1 MGCRW
6 KRVWLC
12 KQNQICDG
20 GAGSQSDSA
29 AAQLDRVGSVWWQQ
43 SVAIVS
49 CCSLILSPS
58 YAASMPYQ
66 ARISAAAALC
76 KLLLAQVSIQQ
87 SGRRRRQVNARL
99 LAALFQCS
107 QYWSAMT
114 ECQFMADFWPMVMA
128 VTNLMATLAFVLS
141 ICVFLH
147 LAHSLCLALGSND
160 VHT

>member
-12 KQNQICDG
+12 KQTRFAMVVLPLSLTLQQHSWIELDLCG
-20 GAGSQSDSA
+20 GSRVWPLSA
-29 AAQLDRVGSVWWQQ
+29 AARS
-43 SVAIVS
+43 S
-49 CCSLILSPS
+49 CHPAMRLACPTKPASL
-58 YAASMPYQ
+58 
-66 ARISAAAALC
+66 RTALC

-147 LAHSLCLALGSND
+147 LAHSLCRALGSNN
-160 VHT
+160 VHM